1 MASGSEFF
9 TDMAEDELW
18 HIPQPFSLKP
28 SLPGGF
34 FRGLFEGEASSRP
47 ASDAMLDACMVPLP
61 SLGLWTDRLKTLVFG
76 SKGADALRRAEQRM
90 LEGIKTK
97 VRCAGRK

>member
-1 MASGSEFF
+1 MAHS
-9 TDMAEDELW
+9 AALQ
-18 HIPQPFSLKP
+18 PQTFPA
-28 SLPGGF
+28 GGI

-47 ASDAMLDACMVPLP
+47 RASDAMLDACKVPLP

-97 VRCAGRK
+97 VRCAGRKW